1 MKNQSNLS
9 WTHHLSNHINLYSH
23 IIQLINQSINQF
35 FCMYPS
41 SRVTLPSDLPKAED
55 APESLLDNAQEHA
68 DLAPTSPSPMDEVPD
83 SLSEHA
89 SSSPVEDEVPVSPI
103 ETNDVEVHV
112 GHENTASEEDAAD
125 ALDRHLSEPVDDEGD
140 SNIDQQENAEEE
152 NISEA
157 DDKKSVSEAE
167 SANDHDAV
175 QTQLSF
181 ESSNP
186 DEAESADLQS
196 PMEDNN
202 SDQVE
207 SNENNVEDNTPA
219 IPEQPASDPEQEIP
233 EPTVATDVEPV
244 VEPSAES
251 KAAPGPDSKFGCCMD
266 SIKCLITGFRVEAFV
281 LTVAK
286 LV

>member
-1 MKNQSNLS
+1 MCPN
-9 WTHHLSNHINLYSH
+9 
-23 IIQLINQSINQF
+23 
-35 FCMYPS
+35 

-55 APESLLDNAQEHA
+55 APESLLDIAQESAESVHSSEEHA
-68 DLAPTSPSPMDEVPD
+68 DLAPASPGPMDEVLD
-83 SLSEHA
+83 SPSEHA

-157 DDKKSVSEAE
+157 DDKKSVSEEE

-186 DEAESADLQS
+186 EEADPAESADVQS
-196 PMEDNN
+196 PMENN
-202 SDQVE
+202 SLDQ
-207 SNENNVEDNTPA
+207 VEDNTPA
-219 IPEQPASDPEQEIP
+219 TPEHHDPPSPEQEIP
-233 EPTVATDVEPV
+233 EPTVVTDVDPV

-266 SIKCLITGFRVEAFV
+266 SIKCLITGFRAQAFV